1 MTGSVRAIAPHPH
14 KLRLGK
20 KVPHRETD
28 PRTKSPIRFSPSR
41 GNGVSTLTARAQ
53 LRAFRPTGALPVRP
67 TRCCGMPSRLFIRWA
82 RVTCNVRIGS
92 AHCRSSDA
100 SVGRRC
106 VAGFLRSR
114 YARRRPARTRC
125 KKPMANPIPCAELPS
140 RATPCARTT
149 SGLASAPKYV
159 EVGARA

>member
-1 MTGSVRAIAPHPH
+1 MTGPVRAIAPNPH

-20 KVPHRETD
+20 KVPHRESD

-82 RVTCNVRIGS
+82 RVTCNIRIGS
-92 AHCRSSDA
+92 THCRSSDA
-100 SVGRRC
+100 SVGR
-106 VAGFLRSR
+106 GW
-114 YARRRPARTRC
+114 RRRLSSLAICSARPARTRC
-125 KKPMANPIPCAELPS
+125 KMQKNGEPI
-140 RATPCARTT
+140 PCARTT
-149 SGLASAPKYV
+149 SGSASAPKYV